1 MRLVSFSAQVKQE
14 LCRAPLSR
22 ACCAR
27 AEAYGVLLFCH
38 TFATGEIRVIT
49 QSPALKARLPALF
62 KKAFRVDF
70 DALPPAVGE
79 KATFL
84 LQDGD
89 KLGLVFNALDC
100 DRRRLVVH
108 HVNFGLLEESHCRL
122 AFLRG
127 AFLTGGS
134 VTDPAKRYHLEL
146 ATSHASVA
154 RETQAL
160 MGEAGFEAK
169 LTARGSNSVLY
180 FKKSEHIED
189 FLTAIGAP
197 VSAMEV
203 MNAKLEKDLVG
214 RVNRRVNC
222 DAANVDKAV
231 AAAQSQIAAI
241 GRLENEGRLSALP
254 DKLREAARLRRDNP
268 ELTLAQLAA
277 LCDPPVTKSCFN
289 HRLRKLAE
297 LAEGPSSF
305 S

>member
-1 MRLVSFSAQVKQE
+1 MSFSAQVKQE

-27 AEAYGVLLFCH
+27 AEACGVLLYCH
-38 TFATGEIRVIT
+38 TFAPGEVRIIT
-49 QSPALKARLPALF
+49 QSPALKARLPLLF
-62 KKAFRVDF
+62 RKAFRVEF
-70 DALPPAVGE
+70 DALPTAAGE
-79 KATFL
+79 GKATFL
-84 LQDGD
+84 LQSAD
-89 KLGLVFNALDC
+89 KLGPVFNALDC
-100 DRRRLVVH
+100 DPARLVAH
-108 HVNFGLLEESHCRL
+108 HVNFALLEEEHCRL

-127 AFLTGGS
+127 AFLAGGS

-146 ATSHASVA
+146 ATSHGSVA

-169 LTARGSNSVLY
+169 LTGRGSNGVLY

-197 VSAMEV
+197 VAAMEI

-222 DAANVDKAV
+222 DAANVDKSV
-231 AAAQSQIAAI
+231 AAAQAQIAAI
-241 GRLENEGRLSALP
+241 ARLEERGALAALP
-254 DKLREAARLRRDNP
+254 DKLREAARLRVDNP
-268 ELTLAQLAA
+268 ELTLSQLAD

-289 HRLRKLAE
+289 HRLRKLTE
-297 LAEGPSSF
+297 LAGEKPSALI
-305 S
+305 

>member
-1 MRLVSFSAQVKQE
+1 MSFSAQVKQE

-70 DALPPAVGE
+70 DALPPPEGE
-79 KATFL
+79 DKATFL
-84 LQDGD
+84 LRNAG
-89 KLGLVFNALDC
+89 KLSAVFNALDC
-100 DRRRLVVH
+100 DPARLVVH

-289 HRLRKLAE
+289 HRLRKLVE
-297 LAEGPSSF
+297 MGGKT
-305 S
+305 

>member
-1 MRLVSFSAQVKQE
+1 MSFSAQVKQE
-14 LCRAPLSR
+14 LCRASLTR
-22 ACCAR
+22 TCCAR
-27 AEAYGVLLFCH
+27 AEAYGALLFCH
-38 TFATGEIRVIT
+38 TFAPGEIRIIT
-49 QSPALKARLPALF
+49 RSPALKARLPVLF

-70 DALPPAVGE
+70 DTLPPPEGE
-79 KATFL
+79 DKATFL
-84 LQDGD
+84 LRNAGQ
-89 KLGLVFNALDC
+89 LSAVFNALDC
-100 DRRRLVVH
+100 DPARLVAH
-108 HVNFGLLEESHCRL
+108 HVNFALLEESHCRL

-127 AFLTGGS
+127 AFLAGGS

-146 ATSHASVA
+146 ATSHSSVA
-154 RETQAL
+154 REAQTL

-197 VSAMEV
+197 VAAMEV
-203 MNAKLEKDLVG
+203 MNTKVEKDLVG

-222 DAANVDKAV
+222 DAANVDKSV
-231 AAAQSQIAAI
+231 AAAQAQIAAI
-241 GRLENEGRLSALP
+241 ERLQKEGRLSALP
-254 DKLREAARLRRDNP
+254 DKLREAARLRVDNP

-289 HRLRKLAE
+289 HRLRKLTE
-297 LAEGPSSF
+297 LGEGPSSF